1 MIEKLIK
8 LFKRIRGLTLM
19 EEVNV
24 KATKQKQTN
33 SSLYRTVWRWHL
45 YAGIIFAPF
54 LFILAVTG
62 SIYLFKPQIEQVIYQ
77 DYYEVAPQ
85 GEKISASAQIEKVK
99 NLYPDAIIKKYRPGE
114 NSMRSSEVSI
124 ASNNE
129 ALTIFIDPYTGES
142 IGELNNEGRGG
153 AR

>member
-1 MIEKLIK
+1 
-8 LFKRIRGLTLM
+8 M

-24 KATKQKQTN
+24 KAAKQNQKQTN

-45 YAGIIFAPF
+45 YAGLIFAPF

-77 DYYEVAPQ
+77 DYYEVTPQ
-85 GEKISASAQIEKVK
+85 GEKIAASAQIEKVK
-99 NLYPDAIIKKYRPGE
+99 DLYPDAIIKKYHPGE
-114 NSMRSSEVSI
+114 NATRSSEISI

-129 ALTIFIDPYTGES
+129 SLTVFIDPYTGES
-142 IGELNNEGRGG
+142 IGELNNDDKIMNKIEEITW
-153 AR
+153 